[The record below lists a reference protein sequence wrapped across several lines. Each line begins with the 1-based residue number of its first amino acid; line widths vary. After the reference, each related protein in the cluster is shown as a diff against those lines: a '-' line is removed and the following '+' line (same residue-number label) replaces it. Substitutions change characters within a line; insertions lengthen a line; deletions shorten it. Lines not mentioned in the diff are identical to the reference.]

1 MLSTFK
7 RGIHPKDNKEYSKDF
22 PLESMPV
29 GEKVYIPLSQHIG
42 KPALP
47 IVEKGMIVK
56 AGTLIGQAQGFVS
69 ANIHSSV
76 SGEVLGIV
84 DRPNSSGI
92 MAPHIIISNDN
103 KYDEEFLPVL
113 KAPDKNSII
122 ERCKEA
128 GIVGLGGATFPT
140 HVKLMPKT
148 PVKAIIINGCE
159 CEPYIT
165 VDYRLMMEKPE
176 EIIKGIS
183 YVQLA
188 LGVDSVFVGIE
199 RNKRDAMVNLMQFA
213 DIEKIK
219 FVELKTKYPQGGEK
233 QLIYSISKEI
243 VPKGGLPSDIG
254 YVVFNISTVFA
265 IYEAVELGKPCFS
278 RYMTVSGLGIKRPC
292 NLFVRNGTPLSEIVD
307 YLGEEEGVVKAVL
320 GGPMMGV
327 SLHSFKPVTTKG
339 CSSLLL
345 LKEKEIR
352 EVTPTPC
359 INCGRC
365 ASVCPMNLLP
375 MIIDKLVLH
384 GKIAEANKYY
394 PMSCIECGCCAYI
407 CPAKRPL
414 VQSQRL
420 AKKLI
425 HKEKITPA

>member
-1 MLSTFK
+1 MLSTFR
-7 RGIHPKDNKEYSKDF
+7 RGIHPKDNKEYSKSF
-22 PLESMPV
+22 PIEIMPV

-47 IVEKGMIVK
+47 IVEKGKNVK
-56 AGTLIGQAQGFVS
+56 VGTLIGQAQGFIS
-69 ANIHSSV
+69 ANVHSSV

-84 DRPNSSGI
+84 DRVNSSGV
-92 MAPHIIISNDN
+92 MAPHIVINNDF
-103 KYDEEFLPVL
+103 KFDEEFLPIL
-113 KAPDKNSII
+113 NDPNKNDII
-122 ERCKEA
+122 ERCKDA

-148 PVKAIIINGCE
+148 PIKAIIINGCE

-165 VDYRLMMEKPE
+165 IDYRLMLEKGE
-176 EIIKGIS
+176 EIIKGIG

-188 LGVDSVFVGIE
+188 LGVDSVLVGVE
-199 RNKRDAMVNLMQFA
+199 GNKKDAMINLIQFA
-213 DIEKIK
+213 NLDKFK

-233 QLIYSISKEI
+233 QLIYSITKEV

-254 YVVFNISTVFA
+254 YVVFNISTIFA
-265 IYEAVELGKPCFS
+265 IYEAVELGKPCYS
-278 RYMTVSGLGIKRPC
+278 RYMTVSGSGIKRPC
-292 NLFVRNGTPLSEIVD
+292 NLLIRHGIPLSEIVD
-307 YLGEEEGVVKAVL
+307 YLGESEGVVKAVL

-339 CSSLLL
+339 SSSLLL

-352 EVTPTPC
+352 EVNPTPC

-375 MIIDKLVLH
+375 MMTDKLILH
-384 GKIAEANKYY
+384 GNVSEANKYY